1 MNWARTQTKTGPWIG
16 TVLGADCNKTDHKR
30 PVIKIMRK
38 KQAAM
43 IKQLLDRLSI
53 EKGAFRVHLKVVK
66 IRACFIILKLVD
78 SPNSE
83 TLKFGVLYLS
93 ISTNFGELPQVRLII
108 RSFYSVRK
116 LTPFLFFSTRHK
128 SFGKTRTE

>member
-83 TLKFGVLYLS
+83 SLKFGVLYLS
-93 ISTNFGELPQVRLII
+93 ISTNFGELPQV
-108 RSFYSVRK
+108 
-116 LTPFLFFSTRHK
+116 
-128 SFGKTRTE
+128 

>member
-83 TLKFGVLYLS
+83 TLKFGALYSS
-93 ISTNFGELPQVRLII
+93 ISTNFGNSKSSIGHFFGAETYSISIFFNSAQV
-108 RSFYSVRK
+108 FWEDTY
-116 LTPFLFFSTRHK
+116 
-128 SFGKTRTE
+128 